1 MEQKKDDEEDEM
13 LSCEIEELYQQVIT
27 TFTDK
32 ALFVCLT
39 LLDTLPETVYQVTDL
54 LMAISGAAADPADE
68 GGEESSGGPAG
79 CELHHVQGQ

>member
-1 MEQKKDDEEDEM
+1 MTVSTDSAEAGASVSKRGVEQKKDDEEDEM

-54 LMAISGAAADPADE
+54 LMAI
-68 GGEESSGGPAG
+68 
-79 CELHHVQGQ
+79 